1 MNGSS
6 TGSTVGNVYAVS
18 ETHQAFLIFKLF
30 DSIDQSDWYDHIVSA
45 YTWHGTCS
53 YHLRITQLATH
64 YFAGV
69 VVGVEDVVTHCSPAA
84 MT

>member
-1 MNGSS
+1 MDPVPDPQSGMFMPYLKH
-6 TGSTVGNVYAVS
+6 TKLAL
-18 ETHQAFLIFKLF
+18 LIFKLF
-30 DSIDQSDWYDHIVSA
+30 HSIDPSDWYDHVEKA

-53 YHLRITQLATH
+53 YNLRITQLATH